1 MNKWPYKLGSY
12 SPAEVQ
18 AYCVRDAD
26 WQKVRLSMKGVST
39 EEKLEILDDYRS
51 SKMEVTGEANSSTVY
66 EVLPERNRIQIDNYI
81 NALKRGGQLDM
92 QLNVRK

>member
-1 MNKWPYKLGSY
+1 MNKWPYKVGSY

-39 EEKLEILDDYRS
+39 VKKLEILNKYRNDH
-51 SKMEVTGEANSSTVY
+51 MEDHSDCCDMMANFK
-66 EVLPERNRIQIDNYI
+66 LPLNIRIQIDNYI